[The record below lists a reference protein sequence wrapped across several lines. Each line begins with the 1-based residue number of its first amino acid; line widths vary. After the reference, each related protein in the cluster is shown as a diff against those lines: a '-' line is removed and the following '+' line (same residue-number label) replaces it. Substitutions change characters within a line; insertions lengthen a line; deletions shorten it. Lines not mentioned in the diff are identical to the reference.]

1 MREWFHGGNLALK
14 IQILTS
20 LCQEMGGAAV
30 TRRTLID
37 FFSIDNQI
45 IVHNYIRYENYEK
58 DFAAFCRT
66 VGIRDYNLPHLNNTA
81 GTSLK
86 GRDYYAKYYNEQ
98 TYEFVTRVFK
108 EDLKHFNYSF

>member
-1 MREWFHGGNLALK
+1 
-14 IQILTS
+14 
-20 LCQEMGGAAV
+20 MGGAAV